1 MGFLTECFEL
11 FRNWIAVDRIRLP
24 KHTGR
29 LGGLRVGD
37 RFLHGDSIFVVV
49 SVEILISHESR
60 AQKRLTLIDTGVS
73 PLTHWELVILS
84 TSQPTI
90 SVVGNLRRENDDK
103 SPGQS
108 INDLDVV
115 ILKPS
120 ENENNGP
127 TNLSCVHG

>member
-1 MGFLTECFEL
+1 MGFFNECFEL

-29 LGGLRVGD
+29 LGRLRAGD

-49 SVEILISHESR
+49 SVEILSSHESR
-60 AQKRLTLIDTGVS
+60 AQKRLALIDTGAS

-90 SVVGNLRRENDDK
+90 SVVGYLRRESDDS
-103 SPGQS
+103 SPGRT
-108 INDLDVV
+108 INDVDVV
-115 ILKPS
+115 ILKPRDDTDD
-120 ENENNGP
+120 GP
-127 TNLSCVHG
+127 TNLSYIHG

>member
-11 FRNWIAVDRIRLP
+11 FRNWIEVDRIRLP

-49 SVEILISHESR
+49 SVEILSSQESL

-90 SVVGNLRRENDDK
+90 SVVGNLRRENDDS
-103 SPGQS
+103 SPGRT

-120 ENENNGP
+120 DDTDDGP
-127 TNLSCVHG
+127 TNLSSIHG